1 MKWIELLTGN
11 LFGIVSHYSAIV
23 TICVFPLTSIVRRSY
38 NDPLSPN
45 YSEETQIARFAWP
58 TWGPHGSCWPQVGPM
73 LAPWT
78 LLSRTYH
85 SSAARAWYK
94 LSIVSCSQSDFRLN
108 LVVRYCVVYLVMVCR
123 AETKPDCNL
132 TTYLRDF
139 ENFCSPFS
147 GTIHRIRK
155 HFIALSKI
163 TLSV

>member
-23 TICVFPLTSIVRRSY
+23 TICVFSLTSIVRRSY

-45 YSEETQIARFAWP
+45 YSEETPDSKVLVAHMGPVGPRWAPCWAHEPCDQGRTIARLR
-58 TWGPHGSCWPQVGPM
+58 G
-73 LAPWT
+73 
-78 LLSRTYH
+78 RDE
-85 SSAARAWYK
+85 

-108 LVVRYCVVYLVMVCR
+108 LIVRYCVVYLVIVCR
-123 AETKPDCNL
+123 AETKPDCNM

-155 HFIALSKI
+155 LFIALSRI